1 MPGNKPDPNHLV
13 ELANYKMPFG
23 KYEGQYLANIPEYY
37 FVWFKQKGFPEGK
50 LGRMMAE
57 MYELKLNGLE
67 GLVQKLIKKWR
78 GFWATFGQLHDA
90 FLLK

>member
-1 MPGNKPDPNHLV
+1 MNLGSSPDPNHLV

-23 KYEGQYLANIPEYY
+23 KYEGYYLANIPEYY

-57 MYELKLNGLE
+57 MERPGRFAEKTY
-67 GLVQKLIKKWR
+67 KKIAVKKR
-78 GFWATFGQLHDA
+78 GQHFKNEKTN
-90 FLLK
+90 